1 MIRALKTLI
10 AGVILILTFT
20 VRDTHAS
27 GLNKLLKFIDQ
38 SGGMSNY
45 NAPAIIRDQQGGFMT
60 GGSLQIR
67 GARPKTLQPAHVQLP
82 SFNFDACRGSGD
94 FRFGGLSFINSAEFS
109 AFMKKLTAST
119 GAYAFKMAAKS
130 FCPQCENIIA
140 EFEAIARDINNF
152 NLEQCGLAKQLA
164 GGLVGQLEAGQG
176 QSCLM
181 HNAVKKNGKD
191 LSEAHKLCANGA
203 SPYGDPGDTEELASL
218 LGDNFNL
225 VWKALSK
232 GSSDSAPFKE
242 LMMSV
247 AGSLI
252 ATKIEGGLSLKPL
265 PSLIVDSSFLEKYIG
280 TKGESSRVEMYV
292 CDEKKKCLDPKVVVT
307 TLTVKDT
314 LYGKIGTILDSLVD
328 KVEED
333 AKDPILSDEEMALI
347 EYSSIPIIPLIQQ
360 ELSRHG
366 DKTNIFLRN
375 AEFIDVICYEVM
387 SGFFEGILHKTL
399 KEVRALEFA
408 QVDSGKIERYL
419 DTAQEVLS
427 MLRHTKEHAYSRL
440 VVIMQAKERLRQ
452 QEAEFDLIFE
462 KLGA

>member
-1 MIRALKTLI
+1 
-10 AGVILILTFT
+10 
-20 VRDTHAS
+20 
-27 GLNKLLKFIDQ
+27 
-38 SGGMSNY
+38 
-45 NAPAIIRDQQGGFMT
+45 
-60 GGSLQIR
+60 
-67 GARPKTLQPAHVQLP
+67 
-82 SFNFDACRGSGD
+82 
-94 FRFGGLSFINSAEFS
+94 
-109 AFMKKLTAST
+109 
-119 GAYAFKMAAKS
+119 
-130 FCPQCENIIA
+130 
-140 EFEAIARDINNF
+140 
-152 NLEQCGLAKQLA
+152 
-164 GGLVGQLEAGQG
+164 
-176 QSCLM
+176 
-181 HNAVKKNGKD
+181 
-191 LSEAHKLCANGA
+191 
-203 SPYGDPGDTEELASL
+203 
-218 LGDNFNL
+218 
-225 VWKALSK
+225 
-232 GSSDSAPFKE
+232 
-242 LMMSV
+242 MMSV

-252 ATKIEGGLSLKPL
+252 ATKIEGGLSLKPV

-280 TKGESSRVEMYV
+280 TKVESSRVEMYV

-419 DTAQEVLS
+419 DTVKIQGVS
-427 MLRHTKEHAYSRL
+427 RTKPINFPPKFHWEFYSQKSFSACYL
-440 VVIMQAKERLRQ
+440 KYPQHYQA
-452 QEAEFDLIFE
+452 AFV
-462 KLGA
+462 

>member
-1 MIRALKTLI
+1 MIKILKTLI
-10 AGVILILTFT
+10 ASGLLIVISTESY
-20 VRDTHAS
+20 AS

-109 AFMKKLTAST
+109 SFMKKLTAST

-232 GSSDSAPFKE
+232 GSSDSVEFKE

-292 CDEKKKCLDPKVVVT
+292 CDEKKKVP
-307 TLTVKDT
+307 
-314 LYGKIGTILDSLVD
+314 
-328 KVEED
+328 
-333 AKDPILSDEEMALI
+333 
-347 EYSSIPIIPLIQQ
+347 
-360 ELSRHG
+360 
-366 DKTNIFLRN
+366 
-375 AEFIDVICYEVM
+375 
-387 SGFFEGILHKTL
+387 
-399 KEVRALEFA
+399 
-408 QVDSGKIERYL
+408 
-419 DTAQEVLS
+419 
-427 MLRHTKEHAYSRL
+427 
-440 VVIMQAKERLRQ
+440 
-452 QEAEFDLIFE
+452 
-462 KLGA
+462 

>member
-1 MIRALKTLI
+1 
-10 AGVILILTFT
+10 
-20 VRDTHAS
+20 
-27 GLNKLLKFIDQ
+27 
-38 SGGMSNY
+38 
-45 NAPAIIRDQQGGFMT
+45 
-60 GGSLQIR
+60 
-67 GARPKTLQPAHVQLP
+67 
-82 SFNFDACRGSGD
+82 
-94 FRFGGLSFINSAEFS
+94 
-109 AFMKKLTAST
+109 
-119 GAYAFKMAAKS
+119 
-130 FCPQCENIIA
+130 
-140 EFEAIARDINNF
+140 
-152 NLEQCGLAKQLA
+152 
-164 GGLVGQLEAGQG
+164 
-176 QSCLM
+176 
-181 HNAVKKNGKD
+181 
-191 LSEAHKLCANGA
+191 
-203 SPYGDPGDTEELASL
+203 
-218 LGDNFNL
+218 
-225 VWKALSK
+225 
-232 GSSDSAPFKE
+232 
-242 LMMSV
+242 MSV

>member
-1 MIRALKTLI
+1 MMRDLKTLI
-10 AGVILILTFT
+10 AGVILILTFAT
-20 VRDTHAS
+20 RDTYAS

-109 AFMKKLTAST
+109 AFMKKLTSST

-191 LSEAHKLCANGA
+191 LSEAHKLCAGGA

-232 GSSDSAPFKE
+232 GSSDSAEFRE

-314 LYGKIGTILDSLVD
+314 LYGKIGTILDTLVD

-333 AKDPILSDEEMALI
+333 AKDPILSDEEIALI

-360 ELSRHG
+360 ELSRAG

-387 SGFFEGILHKTL
+387 SGFF
-399 KEVRALEFA
+399 
-408 QVDSGKIERYL
+408 
-419 DTAQEVLS
+419 
-427 MLRHTKEHAYSRL
+427 
-440 VVIMQAKERLRQ
+440 
-452 QEAEFDLIFE
+452 
-462 KLGA
+462 

>member
-1 MIRALKTLI
+1 MKTAFKKII
-10 AGVILILTFT
+10 ASSLLVFI
-20 VRDTHAS
+20 VVDVNAN

-38 SGGMSNY
+38 TGGMSNY
-45 NAPAIIRDQQGGFMT
+45 NAPRIIRDQQGGFMT

-82 SFNFDACRGSGD
+82 SFGFDACTGSGD

-109 AFMKKLTAST
+109 AFMKKLTTTT

-152 NLEQCGLAKQLA
+152 NLERCGAAKQLA
-164 GGLVGQLEAGQG
+164 GGLFGQLGAGQE

-181 HNAVKKNGKD
+181 QNAALKNGTD
-191 LSEAHKLCANGA
+191 LYKANQICANGA
-203 SPYGDPGDTEELASL
+203 SPYGDPADTEELKSL

-232 GSSDSAPFKE
+232 GSIDSVEFKE

-252 ATKIEGGLSLKPL
+252 AQKIEGGLNLKPL
-265 PSLIVDSSFLEKYIG
+265 ASLVVDSSLLEKYIG

-292 CDEKKKCLDPKVVVT
+292 CDEKEKCLNPQIEVKV
-307 TLTVKDT
+307 LTVKDT

-328 KVEED
+328 KVEAD
-333 AKDPILSDEEMALI
+333 IKNPVLSDEEEALI

-360 ELSRHG
+360 ELARHG
-366 DKTNIFLRN
+366 DKGNIFLRN

-387 SGFFEGILHKTL
+387 SGFFEGIIHKTL

>member
-1 MIRALKTLI
+1 
-10 AGVILILTFT
+10 
-20 VRDTHAS
+20 
-27 GLNKLLKFIDQ
+27 
-38 SGGMSNY
+38 
-45 NAPAIIRDQQGGFMT
+45 
-60 GGSLQIR
+60 
-67 GARPKTLQPAHVQLP
+67 
-82 SFNFDACRGSGD
+82 
-94 FRFGGLSFINSAEFS
+94 
-109 AFMKKLTAST
+109 
-119 GAYAFKMAAKS
+119 
-130 FCPQCENIIA
+130 
-140 EFEAIARDINNF
+140 
-152 NLEQCGLAKQLA
+152 
-164 GGLVGQLEAGQG
+164 
-176 QSCLM
+176 M

-191 LSEAHKLCANGA
+191 LSEAHKLCANGS
-203 SPYGDPGDTEELASL
+203 SPYGDPADTEELASL

-232 GSSDSAPFKE
+232 GSSDSVEFKE

-280 TKGESSRVEMYV
+280 TKGESSRVEMYI
-292 CDEKKKCLDPKVVVT
+292 CDEKKKCLDTKVVVT

-333 AKDPILSDEEMALI
+333 GKDPILSDEEMALI

-360 ELSRHG
+360 EFSRHG

-462 KLGA
+462 KLEA

>member
-1 MIRALKTLI
+1 MIRDLKTLI

-20 VRDTHAS
+20 ARDTYAS

-191 LSEAHKLCANGA
+191 LSEAHKLCANGS
-203 SPYGDPGDTEELASL
+203 SPYGDPADTEELASL

-232 GSSDSAPFKE
+232 GSSDSVEFKE

-252 ATKIEGGLSLKPL
+252 AIANT
-265 PSLIVDSSFLEKYIG
+265 
-280 TKGESSRVEMYV
+280 
-292 CDEKKKCLDPKVVVT
+292 
-307 TLTVKDT
+307 
-314 LYGKIGTILDSLVD
+314 
-328 KVEED
+328 
-333 AKDPILSDEEMALI
+333 
-347 EYSSIPIIPLIQQ
+347 
-360 ELSRHG
+360 
-366 DKTNIFLRN
+366 
-375 AEFIDVICYEVM
+375 
-387 SGFFEGILHKTL
+387 
-399 KEVRALEFA
+399 
-408 QVDSGKIERYL
+408 ER
-419 DTAQEVLS
+419 
-427 MLRHTKEHAYSRL
+427 
-440 VVIMQAKERLRQ
+440 
-452 QEAEFDLIFE
+452 F
-462 KLGA
+462 